1 MAVAQYRVSK
11 SGCLTL
17 PVETRRRWGIAAGG
31 TVEIADLGDAVVVVP
46 TGREGLR
53 SMLSQAQDPRDAV
66 PSMDSD
72 VTPGCHPGIEKPRGL
87 PRGNLQGGRPRCH
100 ASRG

>member
-46 TGREGLR
+46 TGRGELR
-53 SMLSQAQDPRDAV
+53 SMRSQAIAEADGYGPLVRRIV
-66 PSMDSD
+66 
-72 VTPGCHPGIEKPRGL
+72 
-87 PRGNLQGGRPRCH
+87 
-100 ASRG
+100 ASEPDLT

>member
-53 SMLSQAQDPRDAV
+53 SMLSQALDDA
-66 PSMDSD
+66 
-72 VTPGCHPGIEKPRGL
+72 
-87 PRGNLQGGRPRCH
+87 GGYEPLAHRVA
-100 ASRG
+100 ASELDLA

>member
-46 TGREGLR
+46 TSREGLR
-53 SMLSQAQDPRDAV
+53 SMLSQAIAEADGYGPLARRIV
-66 PSMDSD
+66 
-72 VTPGCHPGIEKPRGL
+72 
-87 PRGNLQGGRPRCH
+87 
-100 ASRG
+100 ASEPDLA